1 MSMLE
6 ALIVILSV
14 GLVLY
19 LIFWVAGQFVQGVPL
34 KIIGAVLALIFV
46 LYALNKIGVIGHLN
60 L

>member
-6 ALIVILSV
+6 ALIVILIV